1 MEGGK
6 ESRGKESGGKEGG
19 KEGGGGEVRSRRL
32 FDVSKVEE
40 LLGRPLKAPEETLR
54 DMVQAMIVDEEE
66 EEEGGRE
73 GGREGGVHQKNV

>member
-1 MEGGK
+1 MK
-6 ESRGKESGGKEGG
+6 
-19 KEGGGGEVRSRRL
+19 SRRL

-54 DMVQAMIVDEEE
+54 DMVQAMLEEE

-73 GGREGGVHQKNV
+73 GGVNQKGV